1 MLLFARHNAFAF
13 TFPSLPIRRLLMRR
27 TFRVI
32 LVIIAVLVVLVL
44 VAPFLIPVNQFRP
57 TIEEKASAAL
67 GRKVDVGNLSL
78 SLFSGSLAA
87 DNLSIADDPK
97 FSNAPFLTAKSV
109 KVGVEL
115 LPLIL
120 HKELNIT
127 NILIDSPAVT
137 LLRNPGGVWNYSS
150 FGASAAK
157 SQGSQTPPPPQTQKP
172 SPSNA
177 GEFSVEKL
185 ELRNGT
191 VVIGSTN
198 SQKRSTYDKVD
209 LTASHVSLTTKFP
222 VTLTANLPGGGN
234 LKLDGTAG
242 PLDQEN
248 TALTPVNAKLIV
260 NNLNLA
266 TTGLLDPSVGLG
278 GLFDLNATI
287 ASQNGEAHLSGSAK
301 LSKALLVAGGSPAAV
316 PVLVDFNTK
325 YDLRKNRGVLEPSTL
340 KIGNA
345 VAHLTG
351 TYEVPA
357 DSDAVVLHVKVEGQ
371 NMPAKDL
378 EAFLP
383 ALGIHMPSGA
393 SLQAGTLNA
402 NLELNGPT
410 NKLVTSGNVGMFN
423 AKLAGFDLGSK
434 LAAVSHLVGINTGKD
449 LDIEKMTTDLHVAPT
464 GLQAQN
470 FQAVVPS
477 LGTLVGNGTIDAK
490 NELDFK
496 MAATLKNAIGGAAG
510 AAGGAATGA
519 ASDAIGG
526 LLGKVTGGAASGA
539 AGGLLGNCKN
549 ANGGSG
555 PTLPFQIKG
564 TTKDPKFIPDV
575 GGVAASMLKSQLG
588 CFGGG
593 SQAKASSQQ
602 QPQQQNPNNPIDA
615 LGGLFKKKKQP

>member
-1 MLLFARHNAFAF
+1 MG
-13 TFPSLPIRRLLMRR
+13 R
-27 TFRVI
+27 TLRVI
-32 LVIIAVLVVLVL
+32 LVIVVVLVVLVL

-78 SLFSGSLAA
+78 SLFTGSLAA

-97 FSNAPFLTAKSV
+97 FSSSPFLTAKSI

-115 LPLIL
+115 VPLIL
-120 HKELNIT
+120 RKDLNIT
-127 NILIDSPAVT
+127 NIVIDSPEVT
-137 LLRNPGGVWNYSS
+137 LLRNPGGEWNYSS

-157 SQGSQTPPPPQTQKP
+157 SQGKQQPPAQTPPQSAEKP
-172 SPSNA
+172 TSSGG

-185 ELRNGT
+185 ELRNGR
-191 VVIGSTN
+191 VVIGSTK

-209 LTASHVSLTTKFP
+209 LTASNVSLTTKFP
-222 VTLTANLPGGGN
+222 VTLTANLPGAGN
-234 LKLDGTAG
+234 LKLDGTVG

-248 TALTPVNAKLIV
+248 TALTPVNAKLTV
-260 NNLNLA
+260 NGLNLA
-266 TTGLLDPSVGLG
+266 STGLLDPSAGLG
-278 GLFDLNATI
+278 GILDLNATI
-287 ASQNGEAHLSGSAK
+287 ASQNGEAVLNGSAK

-316 PVLVDFNTK
+316 PVVVDFNTK

-340 KIGNA
+340 KIGGA
-345 VAHLTG
+345 AAHLSG

-357 DSDAVVLHVKVEGQ
+357 ESDAVVVHIKVEGQ
-371 NMPAKDL
+371 NLPAKDL

-383 ALGIHMPSGA
+383 ALGIQMPSGA
-393 SLQAGTLNA
+393 SLQAGTLNT

-434 LAAVSHLVGINTGKD
+434 LAAVSKLVGVNTGKD
-449 LDIEKMTTDLHVAPT
+449 LDIEKMTTDLRMAPS
-464 GLQAQN
+464 GLEAKN

-477 LGTLVGNGTIDAK
+477 LGTLVGNGTVDAK

-496 MAATLKNAIGGAAG
+496 MAATLKNSVAGAAAGASGGAAP
-510 AAGGAATGA
+510 GG

-526 LLGKVTGGAASGA
+526 LLGKVTGGAGGAAAAA
-539 AGGLLGNCKN
+539 AGGFLGNCKN
-549 ANGGSG
+549 ASGGSG

-575 GGVAASMLKSQLG
+575 GGVAAGMLKSQLG

-593 SQAKASSQQ
+593 GTQSKAAPPQQQ
-602 QPQQQNPNNPIDA
+602 QPNPNNPVDA
-615 LGGLFKKKKQP
+615 IGGLFKKKKP

>member
-1 MLLFARHNAFAF
+1 
-13 TFPSLPIRRLLMRR
+13 MRR
-27 TFRVI
+27 TLRVI
-32 LVIIAVLVVLVL
+32 LVLVVVLVVLVL

-78 SLFSGSLAA
+78 SLFTGSLAA
-87 DNLSIADDPK
+87 DNLAIADDPK
-97 FSNAPFLTAKSV
+97 FSKSPFLTAKSI

-115 LPLIL
+115 VPLVL
-120 HKELNIT
+120 HKDLNIT
-127 NILIDSPAVT
+127 NIIIDSPEVT
-137 LLRNPGGVWNYSS
+137 LLRNPGGEWNYSS

-157 SQGSQTPPPPQTQKP
+157 SQGKEATPAPQTPPPAQQAEKP
-172 SPSNA
+172 TSSKS
-177 GEFSVEKL
+177 GEFSVDKL
-185 ELRNGT
+185 ELRNGRI
-191 VVIGSTN
+191 VIGSTN

-209 LTASHVSLTTKFP
+209 LTASNVSLTTKFP

-234 LKLDGTAG
+234 LKLDGTVG

-248 TALTPVNAKLIV
+248 TALTPVNAKLTV
-260 NNLNLA
+260 NGLNLA
-266 TTGLLDPSVGLG
+266 ATGLLDPSAGLG
-278 GLFDLNATI
+278 GVLDMNATL
-287 ASQNGEAHLSGSAK
+287 ASQNGEAVVSGNAK

-316 PVLVDFNTK
+316 PVVVDFNTK
-325 YDLRKNRGVLEPSTL
+325 YDLRKNRGVLQPSTL
-340 KIGNA
+340 KVGNA
-345 VAHLTG
+345 AAHLSG

-357 DSDAVVLHVKVEGQ
+357 ESDAVVVHIKVEGQ
-371 NMPAKDL
+371 NLPAKDL

-434 LAAVSHLVGINTGKD
+434 LAAVSKLVGVNTGKD
-449 LDIEKMTTDLHVAPT
+449 LDIEKMTTDLRMAPT
-464 GLQAQN
+464 GLEAKN

-477 LGTLVGNGTIDAK
+477 LGTLVGNGTVDAK
-490 NELDFK
+490 NDLDFK
-496 MAATLKNAIGGAAG
+496 MAATLKNGVAGAAAG

-526 LLGKVTGGAASGA
+526 LLGKVTGGAGGAVSTA
-539 AGGLLGNCKN
+539 AGGFLGNCKN
-549 ANGGSG
+549 ASGGSG

-575 GGVAASMLKSQLG
+575 GGVAAGMLKSQLG

-593 SQAKASSQQ
+593 GAQSKTSPQQQ
-602 QPQQQNPNNPIDA
+602 QPNPNNPMDA
-615 LGGLFKKKKQP
+615 IGGLFKKKKP